1 MRVVEIIEKINGT
14 IVTNKQDTEFTDI
27 YAGDLLSNVMG
38 HAKENNLFLTI
49 MCNMNTIA
57 VSSLLDLPV
66 IVFAEGVKPTNEMIE
81 KANDEDKVLII
92 TPLSVV
98 DVIRKIYGI

>member
-1 MRVVEIIEKINGT
+1 
-14 IVTNKQDTEFTDI
+14 
-27 YAGDLLSNVMG
+27 MG

-66 IVFAEGVKPTNEMIE
+66 IVFAEGVKPTDEMIE